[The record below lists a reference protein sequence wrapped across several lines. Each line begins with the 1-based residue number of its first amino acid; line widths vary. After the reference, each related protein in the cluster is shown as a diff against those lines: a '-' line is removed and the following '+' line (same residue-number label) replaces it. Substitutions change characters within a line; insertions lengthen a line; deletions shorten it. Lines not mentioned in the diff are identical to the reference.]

1 MSGWWLGGKPLRT
14 QRKEEKKFSHRFSQI
29 DEEVKSWNPTT
40 RGKKQGD
47 N

>member
-1 MSGWWLGGKPLRT
+1 VAGWEAANNAKG
-14 QRKEEKKFSHRFSQI
+14 EKKKFNHRFSQI